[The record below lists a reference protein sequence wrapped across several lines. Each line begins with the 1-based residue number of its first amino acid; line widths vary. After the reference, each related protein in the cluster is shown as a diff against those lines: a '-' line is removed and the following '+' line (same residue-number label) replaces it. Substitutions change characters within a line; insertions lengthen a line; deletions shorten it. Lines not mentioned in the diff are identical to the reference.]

1 MYHLNVR
8 KRGVFVHMKRR
19 VLIVEDNPQ
28 IARVL
33 ELELSHEGF
42 ETRVAQDGEKA
53 LEISKEFI
61 PHVVLLDIMLPK
73 LDGFAV
79 AKKLK
84 EGLND
89 VGIIALTAK
98 TELNDKLKGFKSG
111 MDDYV
116 TKPFEI
122 EEVLARVEAL
132 INRMNVG
139 DSMKIGDVEIKPLE
153 MRAFVN
159 NVEIFLTPTEFRL
172 LQELMKAKG
181 IVLSKEDLLEKV
193 WGFDGWENPN
203 VVEVYVNYLRKKL
216 GKASKMIKTVRGV
229 GYAFRKD

>member
-1 MYHLNVR
+1 MLA
-8 KRGVFVHMKRR
+8 HMKRK

-33 ELELSHEGF
+33 DLELSHEGF
-42 ETRVAQDGEKA
+42 ETRVAQDGEEA
-53 LEISKEFI
+53 LEISREFV

-84 EGLND
+84 ESLND

-98 TELNDKLKGFKSG
+98 TELDDKLEGFKSG

-132 INRMNVG
+132 MNRMNVG
-139 DSMKIGDVEIKPLE
+139 DSLEIGDVKIKPLE

-159 NVEIFLTPTEFRL
+159 DVEIFLTPTEFRL

-181 IVLSKEDLLEKV
+181 MVLSKEDLLERV

-216 GKASKMIKTVRGV
+216 GKASKMLKTVRGV

>member
-1 MYHLNVR
+1 
-8 KRGVFVHMKRR
+8 MKRKI
-19 VLIVEDNPQ
+19 LIVEDNSQ

-42 ETRVAQDGEKA
+42 ETKVAEDGEKA
-53 LEISKEFI
+53 IEISKEFA

-73 LDGFAV
+73 LDGFSV
-79 AKKLK
+79 AKRLK
-84 EGLND
+84 ETFND
-89 VGIIALTAK
+89 VGIIAITAK
-98 TELNDKLKGFKSG
+98 TELNDKLEGFKSG

-122 EEVLARVEAL
+122 EEILARIEAL
-132 INRMNVG
+132 MSRMNMG
-139 DSMKIGDVEIKPLE
+139 DSLKVGNVEIKPLE
-153 MRAFVN
+153 MRVFVN
-159 NVEIFLTPTEFRL
+159 NVEISLTPTEFRL
-172 LQELMKAKG
+172 LYELMKAKG
-181 IVLSKEDLLEKV
+181 MVLSKEDLLEKV

-216 GKASKMIKTVRGV
+216 GRVSEMLKTVRGV

>member
-1 MYHLNVR
+1 MYHLDVR
-8 KRGVFVHMKRR
+8 KRGVLAHMKRK

-33 ELELSHEGF
+33 DLELSHEGF
-42 ETRVAQDGEKA
+42 ETRVAQDGEEA
-53 LEISKEFI
+53 LKISREFV

-84 EGLND
+84 ETLND

-98 TELNDKLKGFKSG
+98 TKLDDKLEGFKSG

-132 INRMNVG
+132 MNRINLG
-139 DSMKIGDVEIKPLE
+139 DSLEIGDVKIKPLE
-153 MRAFVN
+153 MRAFIN
-159 NVEIFLTPTEFRL
+159 DVEIFLTPTEFRL

-181 IVLSKEDLLEKV
+181 MVLSKEDLLERV

-203 VVEVYVNYLRKKL
+203 VVEVYVNYLRRKL
-216 GKASKMIKTVRGV
+216 GKASRMLKTVRGV

>member
-42 ETRVAQDGEKA
+42 ETRVVQDGEKA

-139 DSMKIGDVEIKPLE
+139 DSMKIGNVEIKPLE

-216 GKASKMIKTVRGV
+216 RKASKMLKTVRGV

>member
-1 MYHLNVR
+1 MYHFNVR
-8 KRGVFVHMKRR
+8 RRGVLAHMKRK

-33 ELELSHEGF
+33 DLELSHEGF
-42 ETRVAQDGEKA
+42 ETRVAQDGEEA
-53 LEISKEFI
+53 LEISREFV

-84 EGLND
+84 ESLND

-98 TELNDKLKGFKSG
+98 TELDDKLEGFKSG

-132 INRMNVG
+132 MNRMNVG
-139 DSMKIGDVEIKPLE
+139 DSLEIGDVKIKPLE

-159 NVEIFLTPTEFRL
+159 DVEIFLTPTEFRL

-181 IVLSKEDLLEKV
+181 MVLSKEDLLERV

-216 GKASKMIKTVRGV
+216 GKASKMLKTVRGV

>member
-42 ETRVAQDGEKA
+42 ETRVVQDGEKA
-53 LEISKEFI
+53 LEIFKEFI

-139 DSMKIGDVEIKPLE
+139 DSMKIGNVEIKPLE

-193 WGFDGWENPN
+193 WGFDGWENLN

>member
-8 KRGVFVHMKRR
+8 KRGVLVHMKRR

-153 MRAFVN
+153 MRVFVN

>member
-1 MYHLNVR
+1 
-8 KRGVFVHMKRR
+8 MKRK

-33 ELELSHEGF
+33 DLELSHEGF
-42 ETRVAQDGEKA
+42 ETRVAQDGEEA
-53 LEISKEFI
+53 LKISREFV

-84 EGLND
+84 ETLND

-98 TELNDKLKGFKSG
+98 TKLDDKLEGFKSG

-132 INRMNVG
+132 MNRINLG
-139 DSMKIGDVEIKPLE
+139 DSLEIGDVKIKPLE
-153 MRAFVN
+153 MRAFIN
-159 NVEIFLTPTEFRL
+159 DVEIFLTPTEFRL

-181 IVLSKEDLLEKV
+181 MVLSKEDLLERV
-193 WGFDGWENPN
+193 WGFNGWENPN
-203 VVEVYVNYLRKKL
+203 VVEVYVNYLRRKL
-216 GKASKMIKTVRGV
+216 GKASRMLKTVRGV